1 MLEAHATAAVKSAY
15 ISTEKVAIARLDSI
29 DISENYQTLAVTIF
43 LVSDR

>member
-1 MLEAHATAAVKSAY
+1 M
-15 ISTEKVAIARLDSI
+15 RLWCWEWGRWLDILRRRESL